1 MKKIRIRMRTR
12 YILEGYSFVAP
23 YIIGTLVFMA
33 FPLYLSIKLSLGK
46 IIKTT
51 GFVIDWVGFKH
62 YIRALTVDL
71 EFVPLLLRIAGQTL
85 VKLPLVIVFSLI
97 IAILVNKSVRFRGF
111 FRTVYFL
118 PFLIGMGEVL
128 NLLLAQEVDKKII
141 SISDGTL
148 IPREF
153 IVYLGNSVVKAADG
167 FFGIIVVV
175 LWSSGVQILIFLAG
189 LQGIPD
195 SYYEAAKMDGATEWE
210 MFWKVTVPM
219 IVPIM
224 QLCIVFTIV
233 DSFTNIT
240 NPMLEYINTHAFRL
254 IQMEYAAAAGW
265 LYFIFIIIIVGL
277 FVIPLSRYMH
287 SMEGGV
293 AKKHEK

>member
-1 MKKIRIRMRTR
+1 MRTR